1 MEDRVISDAQ
11 CLDPLKGTQK
21 FDVDVKNEFS
31 EHEIMDQVDF
41 E

>member
-1 MEDRVISDAQ
+1 MENRVISYAQ
-11 CLDPLKGTQK
+11 CLDPLKGTEK